1 MSRLPV
7 GMQQPAFGGRGGSSG
22 RPALA
27 RILQQGQSVAPSVQG
42 LERVQLV
49 NQPADM
55 SEANVYAQLGRTIDA
70 AGQAAGTYLAM
81 ERNRK
86 SAELEEA
93 EKIKAVQD
101 RASRRQANID
111 AQTDFAEFMEQLT
124 NDPSLGPGADVE
136 DLSEW
141 VAAKIEDRIADFP
154 EEYRNAYSEYWL
166 VNGTSSL
173 ARFRIDQR
181 EKAQGQILTTYQ
193 DQAFSDV
200 RTAADMNAMIGE
212 LTGIGI
218 EEETAWAQV
227 ALPLLRQLAIAG
239 DRDRFDQVRSALGNR
254 FNLEQQVA
262 EVQLEKSISASESDR
277 ENAIVDTYYD
287 AINSG
292 RPFNSGR
299 PLDEIE
305 TMVRGMDIPERTRTR
320 LLDDL
325 ESRRREVGSRATA
338 EERRLFK
345 DRAIREIV
353 QENRQL
359 FDEGSGRLLIDR
371 TVTLP
376 NGDRVEIK
384 SDEIVAAAYA
394 DYAERI
400 GGRVVPDDQL
410 TDEERATGVLGADR
424 PAGSISSTE
433 ARTMLDQFAA
443 SHAYVTPQDAQVLSN
458 GLAGI
463 SRLGTD
469 PDGEVPV
476 ITQAAFERFRQLD
489 AIDAV
494 YAKQAVGSAEA
505 YEQYRLL
512 ELVARTRFEGN
523 LNQAAFELRAINE
536 NPMPVNI
543 RETDFIESTKWLED
557 GPWWSTPFNAGE
569 ARASVRSRVRYY
581 MSKAFS
587 QEDAVKLAREDW
599 EKQWEIHK
607 GVWVPRALGVPRQF
621 GTIGEKFMQ
630 EFFVAGGA
638 SMDEAMD
645 LSRDHV
651 LVPDNSGRG
660 QFTIRNKR
668 TKEVARNGNGQIRVF
683 SIEEFQKA
691 QQILDEN
698 RESKRLDKTTVDLYY
713 GRVRRGMIET
723 GRIPGISFT
732 ILPGVNITATTEPRL
747 VEEMA
752 RRIAANPD
760 TPEAKAI
767 LSAGIVSSGMTSA
780 RDRPGQ
786 RIYMPNRELEVDPV
800 TQAVVDSITE
810 GGADAADWLWERL
823 KGEARAV
830 WGGWQAIE
838 TFARDLFR

>member
-7 GMQQPAFGGRGGSSG
+7 GMQQPAFGGRGGGNG

-27 RILQQGQSVAPSVQG
+27 RILQQGQSIAPSVQG

-55 SEANVYAQLGRTIDA
+55 SEANMYAQLGRTIDA

-86 SAELEEA
+86 SAELQEA

-111 AQTDFAEFMEQLT
+111 AQTDFAEFMEQLA

-166 VNGTSSL
+166 INGTSSL
-173 ARFRIDQR
+173 AKFRIDQR
-181 EKAQGQILTTYQ
+181 EQAQGQILTTYQ
-193 DQAFSDV
+193 EQAFSDV
-200 RTAADMNAMIGE
+200 RTAGDLAAMIGE
-212 LTGIGI
+212 LTDVGI

-239 DRDRFDQVRSALGNR
+239 DRERFDEVRSALGNR
-254 FNLEQQVA
+254 FGLEQQVA

-287 AINSG
+287 AV
-292 RPFNSGR
+292 NSGR
-299 PLDEIE
+299 PLDDIE
-305 TMVRGMDIPERTRTR
+305 TMVRGMDVPERTRTR

-325 ESRRREVGSRATA
+325 DSRRREVGSRATA

-345 DRAIREIV
+345 DEAIREIV

-371 TVTLP
+371 TVTMP

-384 SDEIVAAAYA
+384 SDEIVAAAYD
-394 DYAERI
+394 DYARRI
-400 GGRVVPDDQL
+400 AGRVIPDDQL
-410 TDEERATGVLGADR
+410 TDEERATGVLGGDR

-683 SIEEFQKA
+683 SIEEFQQA
-691 QQILDEN
+691 QQILDED
-698 RESKRLDKTTVDLYY
+698 RRARAAEEAAVDMFY
-713 GRVRRGMIET
+713 GSVRRGLIRT
-723 GRIPGISFT
+723 GQIPGISIPLPLGGSIDATFT
-732 ILPGVNITATTEPRL
+732 PEVADEI
-747 VEEMA
+747 A

-760 TPEAKAI
+760 TPEAKALI
-767 LSAGIVSSGMTSA
+767 AAGRAFSGSSV
-780 RDRPGQ
+780 RDRPLSGLQ
-786 RIYMPNRELEVDPV
+786 MGNRQMEMDPI
-800 TQAVVDSITE
+800 TEAVVDTVA
-810 GGADAADWLWERL
+810 GGASDATDWVWERL
-823 KGEARAV
+823 KGEARSA
-830 WGGWQAIE
+830 WDGWQLLE
-838 TFARDLFR
+838 RFARDLFR